1 LRRAVEDWLS
11 TFDALRLDLGDA
23 TEVADHVVAPVHA
36 HGRGRASGVS
46 LDTRFCQVWAVRDG
60 SATAMMEYATR
71 ERAMSALR

>member
-1 LRRAVEDWLS
+1 M
-11 TFDALRLDLGDA
+11 
-23 TEVADHVVAPVHA
+23 VAPVHA